1 MTTHLNTDTPPIPR
15 PRNRTESL
23 FADAAGP
30 DRNAPAQA
38 DSGNVEQMLTASDP
52 DSPVARAERRSPQEH
67 TDGLSYNYGD
77 GTPTPTQ
84 RRRADLASAIAD
96 PPPVTPLPA
105 LVDAPDTSRPRD
117 GTGPAWAPPES
128 DSYSSRVRRM
138 VDRRY
143 QRDGAAMPRPT
154 SSPRRGGRGRPDMRG
169 R

>member
-1 MTTHLNTDTPPIPR
+1 MTTPPDTNTHKPLPR
-15 PRNRTESL
+15 PRDRAEALIAS
-23 FADAAGP
+23 ADG

-38 DSGNVEQMLTASDP
+38 DSDNVEQMLAASDP
-52 DSPVARAERRSPQEH
+52 DSPAARAERRSPQEH
-67 TDGLSYNYGD
+67 TDGLSYNYG
-77 GTPTPTQ
+77 TPTPTQ
-84 RRRADLASAIAD
+84 RPRADLASAIAD
-96 PPPVTPLPA
+96 PPPVTPLLA